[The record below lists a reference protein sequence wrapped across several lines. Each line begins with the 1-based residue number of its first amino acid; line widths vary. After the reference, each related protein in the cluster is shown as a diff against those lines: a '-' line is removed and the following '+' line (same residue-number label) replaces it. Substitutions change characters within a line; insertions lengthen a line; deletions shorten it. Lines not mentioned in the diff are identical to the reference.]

1 VAKLSVAIERT
12 DSPYPNYLQSPCKLI
27 IKSAKFPEDLE
38 VSLCCTT
45 DRMPEKGGY
54 NVWPAIAQ

>member
-27 IKSAKFPEDLE
+27 IKSAKFPEDLK
-38 VSLCCTT
+38 SLYVVLPTECQKKVVITCG
-45 DRMPEKGGY
+45 R
-54 NVWPAIAQ
+54 Q